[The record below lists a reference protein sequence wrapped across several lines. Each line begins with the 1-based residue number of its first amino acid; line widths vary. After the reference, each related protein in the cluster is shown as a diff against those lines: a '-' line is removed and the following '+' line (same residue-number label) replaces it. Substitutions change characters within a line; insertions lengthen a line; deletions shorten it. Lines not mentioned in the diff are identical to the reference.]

1 MNMTLTQDITG
12 SSVRAGDIELPLGR
26 VDINGRIDGT
36 GVVWTVT
43 QEFVNSLEE
52 AMEAVYTFPLPVGGA
67 VNKVVMHI
75 GDRVIVAEMKERG
88 QAKVEYE
95 EALAKGQTAMLMEQD
110 AAEIFQTT
118 VGNIH
123 PGETITIETVVHD
136 TVKRDGNEAQVRF
149 PTLIRPRYIPDGTP
163 NADALNPPR
172 HHGDVHVGSLVEIT
186 FAGPVAELV
195 CDTVE
200 EAELSP
206 VSARITDFSLDR
218 DIILRWEVDEE
229 SMDAKWTP
237 DDDNPETGTVE
248 VVIRTNSRP
257 TTGMRKRRAL
267 SILLDRSGSMGDSDM
282 KSGIRVAVDAIDA
295 LDKDDLVHV
304 LTFDSVVEALDAC
317 GHGFVNASGTVKAAL
332 KRELNRVESRGGTQL
347 DRAITASGA
356 ALGLLDDTEGSDGIE
371 RVVLLIT
378 DGAYGDEAT
387 AARQREIELRG
398 ARVIVVGIGQ
408 TMNGYLE
415 TLAANGWFANVSSAH
430 RVGEVA
436 KQVCERINTPAH
448 RNASL
453 AMDGLSDQAPHLAPD
468 IYPGAVV
475 TLWGRAPKPAP
486 GSHVTVNTDSGPI
499 ASIPVR
505 VCDDASATSR
515 WAKARINAVD
525 YDVMTGRIAETEGRD
540 TIIALSVTRRVLSKY
555 TAWIAVDTSRT
566 TDSIIP
572 KRVVQPS
579 YDAFDSE
586 PMMLHSFAYS
596 PQRASTTVSMD
607 FLLRSFPQSR
617 PRRMAMSMPE
627 PKYVDA
633 ALLDIDTLRRIIAD
647 LEQVVAHGKGHLDW
661 QSIATVLQ
669 DIRTWLDARSEK
681 AVRKR
686 TRSKIQRRLDKLGT
700 NDVPAPK
707 LLWTVL
713 NELLGE
719 LRTIEMSTTWGSE
732 EPW

>member
-26 VDINGRIDGT
+26 VDINGRVDGT

-67 VNKVVMHI
+67 VNQVVMHI

-110 AAEIFQTT
+110 AAEIFRTT

-123 PGETITIETVVHD
+123 PGETITIKTVVHD

-149 PTLIRPRYIPDGTP
+149 PTLIRPRYTPDGTP

-186 FAGPVAELV
+186 FAEPVTELE

-200 EAELSP
+200 DAELSP

-218 DIILRWEVDEE
+218 DIVLRWEVAEE

-237 DDDNPETGTVE
+237 DADNPGIGTVE
-248 VVIRTNSRP
+248 VVIRTNSCP

-267 SILLDRSGSMGDSDM
+267 SILLDRSGSMGDTDM
-282 KSGIRVAVDAIDA
+282 KSGIRVAVDTIDA

-332 KRELNRVESRGGTQL
+332 KRELNRIESRGGTEL

-356 ALGLLDDTEGSDGIE
+356 ALGLLDDSEGSDGIE

-415 TLAANGWFANVSSAH
+415 TLAANGWFANVSSEH

-453 AMDGLSDQAPHLAPD
+453 AMVGLSDQAPHLAPD

-475 TLWGRAPKPAP
+475 TLWGRAPEPAP
-486 GSHVTVNTDSGPI
+486 GASVTVNTDSGPI

-525 YDVMTGRIAETEGRD
+525 YDVMTGRIAETEGREA
-540 TIIALSVTRRVLSKY
+540 IISLSVTHRVLSKY

-572 KRVVQPS
+572 TRVVQPS
-579 YDAFDSE
+579 YDMFDAE
-586 PMMLHSFAYS
+586 PLMVHSLAYS
-596 PQRASTTVSMD
+596 PRHDAAPVSID
-607 FLLRSFPQSR
+607 YLLRSFPLAR

-627 PKYVDA
+627 PAYVDA

-647 LEQVVAHGKGHLDW
+647 LEQAVAHGKGHLDW
-661 QSIATVLQ
+661 QSIATVLE
-669 DIRTWLDARSEK
+669 DIREWLDARSEK

-700 NDVPAPK
+700 NDMPAPK

-719 LRTIEMSTTWGSE
+719 LRTIEMFTTWGSE

>member
-26 VDINGRIDGT
+26 VDIKGRIDGT

-67 VNKVVMHI
+67 VNRVVMHI

-88 QAKVEYE
+88 QARVEYE

-136 TVKRDGNEAQVRF
+136 TVKRDGTEAQVRF

-172 HHGDVHVGSLVEIT
+172 HAGDVHVGSLVEIT

-195 CDTVE
+195 CDTIE

-237 DDDNPETGTVE
+237 DDDNPNTGTVE

-317 GHGFVNASGTVKAAL
+317 GHGFVNATGRTKAAL
-332 KRELNRVESRGGTQL
+332 KRELNRIESRGGTQL

-453 AMDGLSDQAPHLAPD
+453 AMDGLSDQAPHLTPD

-486 GSHVTVNTDSGPI
+486 GTHITVNTDSGPI

-525 YDVMTGRIAETEGRD
+525 YDVMTGRIAEAEGRD

-579 YDAFDSE
+579 YDDYALE
-586 PMMLHSFAYS
+586 PRMLRSAAYS
-596 PQRASTTVSMD
+596 PSRVSASYSMVVDELFSAPSISYDSWTPDVVSQ
-607 FLLRSFPQSR
+607 LRDVVTDLQSVL
-617 PRRMAMSMPE
+617 SG
-627 PKYVDA
+627 
-633 ALLDIDTLRRIIAD
+633 
-647 LEQVVAHGKGHLDW
+647 GKGHLDW
-661 QSIATVLQ
+661 QSVSTVLQ
-669 DIRTWLDARSEK
+669 DLRDWLDDNDETVIGRRAHGKIARRV
-681 AVRKR
+681 A
-686 TRSKIQRRLDKLGT
+686 KLGT
-700 NDVPAPK
+700 VDIPPQNLQWK
-707 LLWTVL
+707 IL
-713 NELLGE
+713 NEILRICQELVAQSDSLLAK
-719 LRTIEMSTTWGSE
+719 LRNMF
-732 EPW
+732 P